1 MYLECE
7 AYVMRKLIDDVHT
20 QLYTTLDSGTCTRRR
35 TGLIALRGYILRAAV
50 PLQPPGRNIDLTLT
64 YGRPPPQVTADGQP
78 PASSTFLSEQ
88 TSHQQPASSSFLSEQ
103 TSTRHQPS
111 VKRTGWGTGARPGRA
126 RRGLD
131 TDSNT
136 S

>member
-64 YGRPPPQVTADGQP
+64 YGRPPPQGTAGRGRGRVPAARAVGSTPTATRRESCCFCVTQDR
-78 PASSTFLSEQ
+78 S
-88 TSHQQPASSSFLSEQ
+88 
-103 TSTRHQPS
+103 
-111 VKRTGWGTGARPGRA
+111 
-126 RRGLD
+126 RGV
-131 TDSNT
+131 
-136 S
+136 